1 MTAQTFS
8 KDTFEGTTD
17 EMREGMYTV
26 SQKAIELE
34 KDKNERLKRKA
45 QEEKARAEAGVAPLP
60 VRRKREETQG
70 ERSDTGGEN
79 TDADFDYWPDSETST
94 TKKTKRTT
102 TFDSLL
108 DTKEYRTTAADREER
123 MRQRAEA
130 EGTPIPDSTQ
140 HVTPEEEEEETEES
154 LERKRLEKDIEKQQK
169 ELKKLERKKQQ
180 EEVMTVKQK
189 AKAFQ
194 EVILG
199 GKWQSGKNTPKIV
212 SAEKRKKSTGFTQ
225 RQVKQE
231 EEEAEEE
238 EEFEDQTP
246 LPEGFHLLSDDVHCK
261 NIRRAEGF
269 IFYLRAITSQFEDIV
284 RKGTNVPSNYNKL
297 IKSVYWACR
306 AVGVTSVEE
315 ADAEEVFD
323 NIKDKTCR
331 AWMLHLRG
339 IPEATSYDLLPAAQ
353 KESFITRD
361 SSVNAD
367 MEAKIKEEC
376 RGMTGLQE
384 TTTRNLIKDL
394 CYHNKMA
401 HRHAM
406 ESAEKLETLSMNV
419 SLPFFLQLAEGTSRA
434 LIQLNLPSV
443 QEHMEKAEKERKQ
456 REMEYSSTL
465 EPTIGLAAKLSLVQ
479 MNESWRDST
488 EGRANRILASFV
500 NRYVYD
506 QMHRHDGKVLSAKVL
521 ADRFELKE
529 STLGKLLTARRFL
542 GGRETMFLKKRRASA
557 EDDEDE

>member
-1 MTAQTFS
+1 M
-8 KDTFEGTTD
+8 
-17 EMREGMYTV
+17 V
-26 SQKAIELE
+26 
-34 KDKNERLKRKA
+34 
-45 QEEKARAEAGVAPLP
+45 
-60 VRRKREETQG
+60 
-70 ERSDTGGEN
+70 
-79 TDADFDYWPDSETST
+79 
-94 TKKTKRTT
+94 
-102 TFDSLL
+102 
-108 DTKEYRTTAADREER
+108 DTKEYRTTAADRGER

-130 EGTPIPDSTQ
+130 DQAAPTPDSTQ
-140 HVTPEEEEEETEES
+140 QEAPEDEEETEES
-154 LERKRLEKDIEKQQK
+154 LEKKKLEQDIEKQQK

-189 AKAFQ
+189 VKAFQ

-199 GKWQSGKNTPKIV
+199 GRWQSEKNTPRIV
-212 SAEKRKKSTGFTQ
+212 SAEKRKKLTGFTSK
-225 RQVKQE
+225 QVKQE
-231 EEEAEEE
+231 EEEAVEE

-284 RKGTNVPSNYNKL
+284 RKGTNVPSNYSKL
-297 IKSVYWACR
+297 IKSIYWACR
-306 AVGVTSVEE
+306 AVGIASVEE

-361 SSVNAD
+361 SSVNPD
-367 MEAKIKEEC
+367 MEERIKEEC
-376 RGMTGLQE
+376 QGMSALQE
-384 TTTRNLIKDL
+384 NTTRNLIKDL

-434 LIQLNLPSV
+434 SHPQ
-443 QEHMEKAEKERKQ
+443 KQ
-456 REMEYSSTL
+456 
-465 EPTIGLAAKLSLVQ
+465 
-479 MNESWRDST
+479 
-488 EGRANRILASFV
+488 
-500 NRYVYD
+500 
-506 QMHRHDGKVLSAKVL
+506 
-521 ADRFELKE
+521 
-529 STLGKLLTARRFL
+529 
-542 GGRETMFLKKRRASA
+542 
-557 EDDEDE
+557 